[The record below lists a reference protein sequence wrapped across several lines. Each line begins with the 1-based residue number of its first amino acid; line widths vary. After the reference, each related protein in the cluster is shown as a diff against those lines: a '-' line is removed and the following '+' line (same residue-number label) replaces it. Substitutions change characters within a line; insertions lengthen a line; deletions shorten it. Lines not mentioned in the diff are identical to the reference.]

1 VRAVG
6 LILAAA
12 YLVLVGWLMLRPQ
25 YVAWVDAPNLRPL
38 ATIRADLAL
47 GDPWLTC
54 RRLGTGLALL
64 APLGVL
70 LPMAGG
76 RVRVSGPGSFARTVF
91 AGLMVSL
98 ALEFLQTVVPGQI
111 FDVDALLLNTAGV
124 TLAYLAVVPVTRH
137 RLRRRTP
144 APHRPTRPLP
154 TPAPRLRPAAPAP
167 ASGRGAG
174 IPPG

>member
-6 LILAAA
+6 LVLAAA
-12 YLVLVGWLMLRPQ
+12 YLALVGWLMLRPQ

-47 GDPWLTC
+47 PDHLLAA

-70 LPMAGG
+70 LPMGGG
-76 RVRVSGPGSFARTVF
+76 RVVVSGLGSFARTVF

-98 ALEFLQTVVPGQI
+98 SLEFLQTGVPGQI

-124 TLAYLAVVPVTRH
+124 VLAYLTVVPAVRH
-137 RLRRRTP
+137 RLRRRVY
-144 APHRPTRPLP
+144 ASRRHSQGP
-154 TPAPRLRPAAPAP
+154 TPTITRVGIAP
-167 ASGRGAG
+167 
-174 IPPG
+174 